1 MPLTL
6 LSGVPAI
13 GMVGAVAAAGW
24 AGQDCLL
31 LAGSS
36 VLAHRLFL
44 VRMDRGAPWRALTAA
59 ANALTLGALT
69 FAAGITLVA
78 GVGAVA
84 LSWWH
89 AAAPHPASTLPIL
102 VASAVWCCSAR
113 GSVAGALQEFPVW
126 LWMLGG
132 ALLATVAEREGV
144 AVGPCAFVF
153 VVGLA
158 MLWAGWHLASVTA
171 SALLRSGSETR

>member
-6 LSGVPAI
+6 LSGTPAI

-31 LAGSS
+31 LAGST
-36 VLAHRLFL
+36 VLALRLFL

-59 ANALTLGALT
+59 VNAFTAGALT
-69 FAAGITLVA
+69 GAAGIALVA
-78 GVGAVA
+78 GVGAVGFG
-84 LSWWH
+84 WWH
-89 AAAPHPASTLPIL
+89 ATAPHPASTLLIL
-102 VASAVWCCSAR
+102 VTSAVWCCIAR

-132 ALLATVAEREGV
+132 ALLAMVAEREGV
-144 AVGPCAFVF
+144 AVAPCVF
-153 VVGLA
+153 VVAVGLA
-158 MLWAGWHLASVTA
+158 MLWAGWHLASATT

>member
-6 LSGVPAI
+6 LSGKPAI

-31 LAGSS
+31 LAVST

-59 ANALTLGALT
+59 VNALTAGALT
-69 FAAGITLVA
+69 VAAGITLVA
-78 GVGAVA
+78 GVGAVGFG
-84 LSWWH
+84 WWH
-89 AAAPHPASTLPIL
+89 VAPPHSASTLLIL
-102 VASAVWCCSAR
+102 VASAVWCCIAR
-113 GSVAGALQEFPVW
+113 GSLAGALQEFPVW

-132 ALLATVAEREGV
+132 ALLATAAQREGV
-144 AVGPCAFVF
+144 AVAPCAFVF
-153 VVGLA
+153 AVGLA
-158 MLWAGWHLASVTA
+158 MVWAGWHLASVTA
-171 SALLRSGSETR
+171 SALLRSGCETR

>member
-6 LSGVPAI
+6 LSGPPAI

-31 LAGSS
+31 LAGSA
-36 VLAHRLFL
+36 VLAYRLFL

-59 ANALTLGALT
+59 VNALTAGAL
-69 FAAGITLVA
+69 AGVAGITLVA
-78 GVGAVA
+78 VVGAVGFG
-84 LSWWH
+84 WWH
-89 AAAPHPASTLPIL
+89 AVAPHPASTLLIL
-102 VASAVWCCSAR
+102 FAGAVWCCIAT
-113 GSVAGALQEFPVW
+113 GSVAGALHEFPVW

-144 AVGPCAFVF
+144 AVAPCVFVF
-153 VVGLA
+153 AVGLA

-171 SALLRSGSETR
+171 SALLRTGSETR

>member
-1 MPLTL
+1 MPSTMF
-6 LSGVPAI
+6 SGAPAI
-13 GMVGAVAAAGW
+13 GMVGAVAVAGW

-31 LAGSS
+31 LAGSM

-59 ANALTLGALT
+59 VNALTAGALT
-69 FAAGITLVA
+69 VAAGIALVA
-78 GVGAVA
+78 GVGAVGLGWWQA
-84 LSWWH
+84 L
-89 AAAPHPASTLPIL
+89 AAHPASTLLIL
-102 VASAVWCCSAR
+102 ATSALWCCSAR
-113 GSVAGALQEFPVW
+113 GSVAGALQELPVW

-132 ALLATVAEREGV
+132 ALLATAAQREGV
-144 AVGPCAFVF
+144 AVAPCAFVF
-153 VVGLA
+153 AVGLA

>member
-1 MPLTL
+1 MPLNL
-6 LSGVPAI
+6 LSGAPAI

-24 AGQDCLL
+24 VGQDCLL
-31 LAGSS
+31 LAGST

-59 ANALTLGALT
+59 VNALTAGALT
-69 FAAGITLVA
+69 VAAGIALVA

-84 LSWWH
+84 LGWWH
-89 AAAPHPASTLPIL
+89 AAAPHPASTLLIL
-102 VASAVWCCSAR
+102 VTSALWCCIAR
-113 GSVAGALQEFPVW
+113 GSVMGALQEFRMW

-132 ALLATVAEREGV
+132 VLLATAARREGV
-144 AVGPCAFVF
+144 EVAPCVFVF
-153 VVGLA
+153 AVGLA
-158 MLWAGWHLASVTA
+158 MLWAGWQLASVTA